1 MTDDA
6 EEKALKISHA
16 AIEDAI
22 REHMQAL
29 EINGILTGWVLGAS
43 ITHFDEGEEYD
54 GLYSTTSDSLSKWAN
69 IGITTMLLDGAKDI
83 SGQVVDD

>member
-1 MTDDA
+1 MTDEA
-6 EEKALKISHA
+6 EDKTLKISHA

-22 REHMQAL
+22 RHHMNAL

-69 IGITTMLLDGAKDI
+69 IGITTMMLDSAKDV
-83 SGQVVDD
+83 SGQIVED